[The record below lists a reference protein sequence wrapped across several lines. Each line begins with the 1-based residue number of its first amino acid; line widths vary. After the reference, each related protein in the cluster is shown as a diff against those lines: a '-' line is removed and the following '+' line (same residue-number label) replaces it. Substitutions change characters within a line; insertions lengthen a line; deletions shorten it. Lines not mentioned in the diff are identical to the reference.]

1 MLALIDAFHKELSGI
16 RELSDSTVENYTY
29 SIVDYCD
36 YAKNVLKIEPIYSK
50 GQHILKWL
58 ADVRKN
64 GLGQSRMKNHQ
75 TALKTFFALLV
86 KLKIIMKN
94 PAEALAPIRQKPS
107 ELNKPIP
114 QKVAFKLLRSIDQ
127 SQWHG
132 KRDFL
137 IISMLWALG
146 LRVNELTSLR
156 VKSFEP
162 EHDPENNIG
171 LLRVRGKNKKQRAL
185 FVVDK
190 LYDEITSYLEHPESP
205 HKMNAPLFPIKT
217 GTPISNDRVRGLIK
231 EYCASAN
238 IKNRVTPHVLR
249 HTFATDMYH
258 QGIPIQAI
266 QAMMGHNQIAETSV
280 YVHVSDQL
288 QKQALENIMIE
299 GGPLWL

>member
-1 MLALIDAFHKELSGI
+1 
-16 RELSDSTVENYTY
+16 
-29 SIVDYCD
+29 
-36 YAKNVLKIEPIYSK
+36 
-50 GQHILKWL
+50 
-58 ADVRKN
+58 
-64 GLGQSRMKNHQ
+64 
-75 TALKTFFALLV
+75 
-86 KLKIIMKN
+86 
-94 PAEALAPIRQKPS
+94 
-107 ELNKPIP
+107 
-114 QKVAFKLLRSIDQ
+114 
-127 SQWHG
+127 
-132 KRDFL
+132 
-137 IISMLWALG
+137 MLWALG
-146 LRVNELTSLR
+146 LRVNELTSLT